1 MTTAPP
7 LGPTLGPTLGPGRRT
22 LRRHTRRA
30 VLTCL
35 VVLMLSAG
43 LAVGALASGRY
54 ATPLADLWP
63 VLTGGGDPGLRFVL
77 LELRLPRIGTALT
90 VGAALGGAGALFQS
104 ASRNPLGSPDIVGF
118 TVGAA
123 TGALVVLLVLDG
135 TSLTPAVGTALG
147 GAAVAATA
155 LLLGGTGQRLILV
168 GIGLSALLTSV
179 NAYLLTRA
187 EVTDAQNAA
196 VWLVGSLNGSGA
208 HLPLL
213 LGALTV
219 LLPLAVVVA
228 RGLRLIETGDEKA
241 LSLGVPVRRQ
251 RLTATALAVALTAV
265 GVAGAGP
272 VGFVA
277 LAAPHLARRVTRVAA
292 PLVTTSAVLGAA
304 LLLAADQLAQRLIP
318 GQQLPVGA
326 VTGVLGGGY
335 LALVLAWT
343 WRGRSR

>member
-1 MTTAPP
+1 MTTAP
-7 LGPTLGPTLGPGRRT
+7 TSGPGRRT
-22 LRRHTRRA
+22 LRRQTRRA
-30 VLTCL
+30 TLACV
-35 VVLMLSAG
+35 VVLALSAG
-43 LAVGALASGRY
+43 LAVAALASGRY
-54 ATPLADLWP
+54 ATPLHDLWP
-63 VLTGGGDPGLRFVL
+63 ALTGGGDPGLRFVL
-77 LELRLPRIGTALT
+77 FELRLPRIGTALA
-90 VGAALGGAGALFQS
+90 VGAALGAAGALFQS

-123 TGALVVLLVLDG
+123 TGALVVLLVLHD
-135 TSLTPAVGTALG
+135 TRLTPAVGAVLG
-147 GAAVAATA
+147 GATVAAAA

-196 VWLVGSLNGSGA
+196 VWLVGSLNGSGH

-213 LGALTV
+213 LGALAA
-219 LLPLAVVVA
+219 LLPLSVLAA
-228 RGLRLIETGDEKA
+228 RGLRLIENGGDKA

-277 LAAPHLARRVTRVAA
+277 LAAPHLARRLTRVAA
-292 PLVTTSAVLGAA
+292 PLVTTSAALGAA
-304 LLLAADQLAQRLIP
+304 LLLAADQLAQRLVP

-343 WRGRSR
+343 WRGRPR

>member
-228 RGLRLIETGDEKA
+228 RGCDSSRPAT
-241 LSLGVPVRRQ
+241 RR
-251 RLTATALAVALTAV
+251 RSVSAYPS
-265 GVAGAGP
+265 AGNASP
-272 VGFVA
+272 
-277 LAAPHLARRVTRVAA
+277 RR
-292 PLVTTSAVLGAA
+292 P
-304 LLLAADQLAQRLIP
+304 
-318 GQQLPVGA
+318 
-326 VTGVLGGGY
+326 
-335 LALVLAWT
+335 W
-343 WRGRSR
+343 RSRSPPSVSPVPDRSASSRWPPRTWPAGSPGSPLRW

>member
-1 MTTAPP
+1 MTTT
-7 LGPTLGPTLGPGRRT
+7 PTSAPGRRT
-22 LRRHTRRA
+22 RRRHTRRA
-30 VLTCL
+30 TLACL
-35 VVLMLSAG
+35 VALALGTG
-43 LAVGALASGRY
+43 LAVVALASGRY
-54 ATPLADLWP
+54 ATPPHDLWP

-77 LELRLPRIGTALT
+77 FELRLPRIGTALA
-90 VGAALGGAGALFQS
+90 VGAALGAAGALFQS

-123 TGALVVLLVLDG
+123 TGALVVLLVLHD
-135 TSLTPAVGTALG
+135 TRLTPAVGAVLG
-147 GAAVAATA
+147 GAAVAGAA

-196 VWLVGSLNGSGA
+196 VWLVGSLNGSGT

-213 LGALTV
+213 LWALAA
-219 LLPLAVVVA
+219 LLPPAVLAA
-228 RGLRLIETGDEKA
+228 RGLRLIENGGDKA

-277 LAAPHLARRVTRVAA
+277 LAAPHLARRLTRVAA
-292 PLVTTSAVLGAA
+292 PLVTTSAVFGAV
-304 LLLAADQLAQRLIP
+304 LLLAADQLAQRLVP

-326 VTGVLGGGY
+326 VTGVVGGGY

-343 WRGRSR
+343 WRGRPG